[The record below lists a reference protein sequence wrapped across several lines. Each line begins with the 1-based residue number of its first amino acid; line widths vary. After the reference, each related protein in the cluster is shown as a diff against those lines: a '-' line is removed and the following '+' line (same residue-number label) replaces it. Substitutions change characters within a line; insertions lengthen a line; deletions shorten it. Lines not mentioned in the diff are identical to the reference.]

1 MVDKDGVTASVAMLR
16 TNFPNLDCFQR
27 SEIMTTVV
35 DGFEGAGQAGNV
47 PAGAGEDW
55 STRRSPRRDQ
65 DRVLQSQT
73 HIWLRKIPSAIHP
86 KQLCRHYPRI
96 ANGLALVWGDKSR
109 VEQMF
114 EDLLHDR
121 RGQRKGFSER
131 VRVEIE
137 RLERFHARKLHVNYP
152 PVMVVR
158 HRRLPAAG

>member
-1 MVDKDGVTASVAMLR
+1 MRPNASGGRIDGMSAMDATEPL
-16 TNFPNLDCFQR
+16 PNAEPQR
-27 SEIMTTVV
+27 AA
-35 DGFEGAGQAGNV
+35 D
-47 PAGAGEDW
+47 PAEW
-55 STRRSPRRDQ
+55 TRLRSPIRDQ

-152 PVMVVR
+152 PLMVVR
-158 HRRLPAAG
+158 HRRVPAAGPEQG